1 MIELRRRPAELRR
14 ERPNAKRLEEI
25 TNGLKEKVRS
35 QYNLQFSDTDHLR
48 TPTDC
53 LPSLAFTGSI
63 DALSVLT

>member
-1 MIELRRRPAELRR
+1 MIELRSRPAELRR

-25 TNGLKEKVRS
+25 TNHLNEEVRS

-48 TPTDC
+48 TPMDC

-63 DALSVLT
+63 DTLSVC